1 VSESTSAPW
10 ALNYRG
16 LSNPNGL
23 ATYLDQVSQLRGLFG
38 RDGQPIQA
46 APASGPGIWNWNN
59 PVGTSALPAAPP
71 APAIPSEGGA
81 AYSPDYVPG
90 MTSPDTPQAHIIQ
103 AAAEGAKAGFGPVPG
118 WQDVVYRPAT
128 TVIEAPFKVG
138 GALFG
143 GAQGVIHQGARELG
157 APETLA
163 RDLAALPESFGP
175 EAPHLARNAPSA
187 LTPLAAGV
195 TDALSDTRGGGPNPL
210 KAYHGTPHRFEPTE
224 DNPLGRFDLSKIGSG
239 EGAQVYGHGAYLA
252 ENESIARH
260 YRDALSP
267 PAEPTLDFTASGGP
281 KGFNQANARE
291 AARDFTLEHPDTEVH
306 DERSVGIGSDYAV
319 DQFFDGRTRQEAH
332 DAFRPGRTIDAAAA
346 RAGIDAAYD
355 WLADAKL
362 DPGGPKV
369 GDEPYKADDDT
380 HKAAWYVDRANGDPK
395 RAIDELDAQQTNMEA
410 MQRSGRGPNGVI
422 APNFYAGAIA
432 RAKRIKEIIQQQGDE
447 LPKYAEPDRGHMYEA
462 DIQAHPEHMLHWDK
476 PLSQQSPYVRQRL
489 SDLGYALPQH
499 DAGKFEWRPGGHP
512 ADSVLY
518 HSDDPQRRFAH
529 IVSSPTAHHVYGANG
544 QYVGAGMTLD
554 AAKKM
559 AEDRFAV
566 RPAPPKEMTGEEIYH
581 DLAKRVG
588 KIPEEP
594 GGWGSVP
601 GGTVQQYGTN
611 PAKASEMLR
620 EAGIPALRYFDA
632 NSRRQ
637 GLTLPKQIADAQAE
651 VARHSADLINYEA
664 KRESLPRGSKE
675 WSENEI
681 KILNADMARSEANR
695 RLAQHRKAHNDLR
708 HNFVIFDPST
718 VNIIRRYGLAGV
730 LGGGAAAAA
739 GGPQSE

>member
-90 MTSPDTPQAHIIQ
+90 MASPDTPQARI
-103 AAAEGAKAGFGPVPG
+103 ARAGAEGARAGFGPVPG
-118 WQDVVYRPAT
+118 WQDIVYRPAT
-128 TVIEAPFKVG
+128 TVIEAPFKLG

-163 RDLAALPESFGP
+163 RDLAALPESLGP
-175 EAPHLARNAPSA
+175 EAPHLARDAPSA

-210 KAYHGTPHRFEPTE
+210 KAYHGTPHRFESTE
-224 DNPLGRFDLSKIGSG
+224 TNPLGAFDLSKIGSG

-267 PAEPTLDFTASGGP
+267 PQVPTLDFSGIGGP
-281 KGFNQANARE
+281 KGLDVGNAQDFARE
-291 AARDFTLEHPDTEVH
+291 FVLEHPDFDDVATSAPGQ
-306 DERSVGIGSDYAV
+306 RSVGIGSDYAV
-319 DQFFDGRTRQEAH
+319 SQFFDGKTRQEAL
-332 DAFRPGRTIDAAAA
+332 DAFKPGRTIHPDLA
-346 RAGIDAAYD
+346 RAGINKAYD
-355 WLADAKL
+355 WLGDAKL

-369 GDEPYKADDDT
+369 GDAPFKADDDA
-380 HKAAWYVDRANGDPK
+380 HKAAWYVHQAGGDPK
-395 RAIDELDAQQTNMEA
+395 RAIDDLDTQRFNMEA
-410 MQRSGRGPNGVI
+410 MQKSGRGPNGVI
-422 APNFYAGAIA
+422 APDFYANAIA
-432 RAKRIKEIIQQQGDE
+432 RVDRMKKIIDEQGDA

-462 DIQAHPEHMLHWDK
+462 EIQAHPEHLLHWDK
-476 PLSQQSPYVRQRL
+476 PLSQQSDYVRQRL

-499 DAGKFEWRPGGHP
+499 DAGKFEWRPGGHSE
-512 ADSVLY
+512 DSVLY
-518 HSDDPQRRFAH
+518 HSDDPQRRLAH
-529 IVSSPTAHHVYGANG
+529 IVSSPNAHHVYGPNG
-544 QYVGAGMTLD
+544 QYLGAGTTLT
-554 AAKKM
+554 AAREM
-559 AEDRFAV
+559 AEERFAV
-566 RPAPPKEMTGEEIYH
+566 RPAPPKEMTGEEIYRDLSRRAGSRGADPASRSGTH
-581 DLAKRVG
+581 D
-588 KIPEEP
+588 
-594 GGWGSVP
+594 
-601 GGTVQQYGTN
+601 
-611 PAKASEMLR
+611 PAAASEMLR
-620 EAGIPALRYFDA
+620 DAGIPALRYFDA
-632 NSRRQ
+632 NSRRE
-637 GLTLPKQIADAQAE
+637 GLSLPQRIEDAKGDVALHSGLLGVYEGRRGRLTEGSPEWVKNELDILNTQNTLADA
-651 VARHSADLINYEA
+651 
-664 KRESLPRGSKE
+664 
-675 WSENEI
+675 
-681 KILNADMARSEANR
+681 NR
-695 RLAQHRKAHNDLR
+695 KLAQHRLAHDKLK